1 MEEGTIVDIMIYV
14 AYGLLGLAIVVAVI
28 MPLINSISDPKSLLG
43 GLLGIVFLLIIYG
56 IAYAI
61 SQGDVTSV
69 YMKFGVDEGLSRMVG
84 ASIISM
90 YLLLGISILGILFSE
105 VYKIIS

>member
-1 MEEGTIVDIMIYV
+1 MEEGNIVDIMIYL
-14 AYGLLGLAIVVAVI
+14 AYALLGLGVIAAIV

-43 GLLGIVFLLIIYG
+43 GLIGIVFLLIIYG
-56 IAYAI
+56 VAYAI

-69 YMKFGVDEGLSRMVG
+69 YMRFGVDGGMSKLVG

-90 YLLLGISILGILFSE
+90 YILLGLSVLGIVFSE
-105 VYKIIS
+105 IYKLVS